1 MSPKRQRV
9 NNQAHLFRTKLEMH
23 LRHYAERMKLFI
35 AEERLSGST
44 VKSIKEMRDDPKS
57 TLSLEREALNKS
69 LKKEV
74 AGFMN
79 KTYTKAYEAGL
90 N

>member
-23 LRHYAERMKLFI
+23 LRHYAERMKLFL

-44 VKSIKEMRDDPKS
+44 VKSIKEMREDPDMVRGVLDGLYK
-57 TLSLEREALNKS
+57 RARR
-69 LKKEV
+69 
-74 AGFMN
+74 
-79 KTYTKAYEAGL
+79 KTKRKI
-90 N
+90 